1 MDSIETWGESTRFY
15 FPQGIRWWPVIN
27 LVTLVDGY
35 SHFISLEIVVGYWK
49 LRSFQKTLVNLNGLL
64 KKPDITYQ
72 SRNSY
77 NGISWA
83 KLWNY
88 SKDLGPFW
96 KYFIWVGTTIFSK
109 IHQDRFSYDRSNT
122 FLINWQGRHKLEPG
136 RHFQQNYQLSPGH
149 RGASHRGTWIER
161 CNSGH
166 F

>member
-1 MDSIETWGESTRFY
+1 M
-15 FPQGIRWWPVIN
+15 RWKHEILFSPRYSVVACHK
-27 LVTLVDGY
+27 L
-35 SHFISLEIVVGYWK
+35 SHFSWRVFTLHFTWNCCRLLEAKKFSKNPGQFKWV
-49 LRSFQKTLVNLNGLL
+49 T

-109 IHQDRFSYDRSNT
+109 IHQDRFSYDRSST